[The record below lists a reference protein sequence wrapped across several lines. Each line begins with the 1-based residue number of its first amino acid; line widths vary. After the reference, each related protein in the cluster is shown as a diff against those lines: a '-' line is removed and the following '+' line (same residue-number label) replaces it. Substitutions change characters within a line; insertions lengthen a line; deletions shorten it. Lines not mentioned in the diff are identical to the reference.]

1 MNNQC
6 PICDHISNISTFPFD
21 TFWNDKIFKYIKCK
35 KCKCTFVSPFPT
47 NEDFIKMY
55 DKENYHDVHYDQK
68 NIFKYKKSLSI
79 LTEFSKN
86 KKTLLDYGCGN
97 GLFLSLSK
105 QYGFESTGVEI
116 NDKIINHAQKI
127 SKCPIYKLDKLISLK
142 IKFDIIHLG
151 DVLEHTTNP
160 FLLMKKLEI
169 LLNRDGIFFIE
180 GPIEKNASL
189 VFYSSFLFGYIKKIL
204 KIKKNSNHP
213 PTHIFF
219 VNSQNMKNFF
229 NIKLGYIEKKFKVYE
244 TGWPYISDN
253 KFSVSIKTIIGLLAK
268 IIGIIKI
275 GRFQMGNRFY
285 AIYKFK

>member
-105 QYGFESTGVEI
+105 LST
-116 NDKIINHAQKI
+116 
-127 SKCPIYKLDKLISLK
+127 
-142 IKFDIIHLG
+142 F
-151 DVLEHTTNP
+151 T
-160 FLLMKKLEI
+160 
-169 LLNRDGIFFIE
+169 
-180 GPIEKNASL
+180 
-189 VFYSSFLFGYIKKIL
+189 
-204 KIKKNSNHP
+204 
-213 PTHIFF
+213 
-219 VNSQNMKNFF
+219 VNS
-229 NIKLGYIEKKFKVYE
+229 
-244 TGWPYISDN
+244 WPTSNTSEGCLTLFQDIS
-253 KFSVSIKTIIGLLAK
+253 VI
-268 IIGIIKI
+268 
-275 GRFQMGNRFY
+275 
-285 AIYKFK
+285 